1 MPESG
6 ENSDV
11 PPVAAAAPAAAPA
24 PADDSPVAP
33 DPSPAPASVT
43 TPVSPT
49 PVETKS
55 DDEPIEI
62 SIKWIDGTIKFFK
75 VKRTIKLQKIF
86 KKFCEEYRVDR
97 GTVRFLLDGER
108 LDGADGV
115 ATLGEAMAPDGL
127 GLRAGDQIDAV
138 AEQIGGIG
146 ALGATG
152 QRSRRPAL
160 AHA

>member
-1 MPESG
+1 LLHIVKALCEGTSTTTA
-6 ENSDV
+6 
-11 PPVAAAAPAAAPA
+11 PVASFAASAAASAAARLATTPA
-24 PADDSPVAP
+24 
-33 DPSPAPASVT
+33 T

-49 PVETKS
+49 PVENKS